1 MKWDTVTDAMSRL
14 YPRAQPWHV
23 TYPSEGYALA
33 AASAYPAEG
42 HWHYVSYGLGQG
54 QGFELT
60 VRVARGAEQQPPQWP
75 FLLLNK
81 VAALAGLAG
90 EAGEPFEEGQWA
102 DLGAAITGHP
112 YTDGPPTG
120 LTVVILA
127 ADPELGDR
135 FLQLVG
141 VTAAE
146 AQAGEVDDE
155 DPLLVTDPA
164 RA

>member
-1 MKWDTVTDAMSRL
+1 MMWDTVTDALSRL

-23 TYPSEGYALA
+23 SYPAEGFALS
-33 AASAYPAEG
+33 AASAYPADG
-42 HWHYVSYGLGQG
+42 HWHYVSYGLGER

-60 VRVARGAEQQPPQWP
+60 LRVAGAGEQPPQWP
-75 FLLLNK
+75 FLLLDR
-81 VAALAGLAG
+81 VAVLAGLAG

-102 DLGAAITGHP
+102 DLGAAITGYPHG
-112 YTDGPPTG
+112 DGPPTG
-120 LTVVILA
+120 LSVVILA

-146 AQAGEVDDE
+146 AQAGEVDSD